1 MSAAVVDSCS
11 TEASLNDVSPCKTEV
26 SDKEVWEQLTEEGT
40 SSSDSDNES
49 SLHLSGSDS
58 EQSGHET
65 DCISGLV
72 SSSTSDNEQEAPV
85 AVAPQVEAKVV
96 QKVMCYP
103 QQRVTSPQ
111 RRTRK
116 APLAEVLSS
125 KLLQV
130 SAGRPVKV
138 WLSPDYKPMKSLDPS
153 IPAKKRPAFPEHAGR
168 EKTLD
173 PTLPVKKHLP
183 AWLLKETF
191 GDSTLTTKPVSPK
204 PPKMPLRVPQ
214 AAQACLVAPTPR

>member
-1 MSAAVVDSCS
+1 MSAAVVDYCS

-85 AVAPQVEAKVV
+85 AVAPQVV